1 MKLKRILYIV
11 LLLLLVAI
19 ITVPAFLMPPA
30 GAKISGN
37 GAVQLL
43 DIGGGFYGIAGDDGL
58 NYDPTNLKK
67 EFQQDGLHVHFEGR
81 ILTGMVNT
89 RQWGTIIEITRIEK
103 LP

>member
-1 MKLKRILYIV
+1 MKRKNIIYIV
-11 LLLLLVAI
+11 LLLALAA
-19 ITVPAFLMPPA
+19 ITVVPFLQPA
-30 GAKISGN
+30 GAKISGT
-37 GAVQLL
+37 GTVQLL
-43 DIGGGFYGIAGDDGL
+43 NIEGGFYGIAGDDGL

-89 RQWGTIIEITRIEK
+89 RQWGTVIEITRIEK

>member
-1 MKLKRILYIV
+1 MKLKRLLYIV

-30 GAKISGN
+30 GAPISGN
-37 GAVQLL
+37 GTVQLINL
-43 DIGGGFYGIAGDDGL
+43 EGGFYGIAGDDGL

-81 ILTGMVNT
+81 ILTGIVNT